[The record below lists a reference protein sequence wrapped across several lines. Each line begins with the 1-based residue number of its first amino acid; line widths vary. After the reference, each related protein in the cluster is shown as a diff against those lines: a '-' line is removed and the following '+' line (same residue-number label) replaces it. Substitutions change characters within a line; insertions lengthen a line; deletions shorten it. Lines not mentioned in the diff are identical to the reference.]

1 MRQFVLMIILLLFTA
16 ACSSNQPTPASDN
29 GNYASDANDANISH
43 NNTPSSMNNTSAKFA
58 EHYNAVSLDQVLE
71 ECPYSADILDNYST
85 QNIIADYIEVI
96 DVIYSENE
104 RYLILEPFTNYDE
117 NYLMLKIDDSQYA
130 QIKDAQK
137 ADPLLYID
145 AIFKIESISRSLS
158 VNNSYSDMFSLK
170 DDTDISS
177 EANDTGI
184 ADGTDTLY
192 FTRVLKGIL
201 VDMQLN

>member
-1 MRQFVLMIILLLFTA
+1 MKQFVLMIILLLFTA

-29 GNYASDANDANISH
+29 GNYASDVNDANISH

-85 QNIIADYIEVI
+85 QNIIADY
-96 DVIYSENE
+96 
-104 RYLILEPFTNYDE
+104 
-117 NYLMLKIDDSQYA
+117 SQYA